1 MHGYRSHNRGQSDL
15 FSQAVLPSGTF
26 KQQQDNQPSRCPQL
40 KGLQSLSLRLP
51 GEEDGASRA
60 APLFCSSSSF
70 LVPNARSAR
79 FRGHLGKQ
87 HEVLYPGHCS
97 LNTLARSSVL
107 LSPVPPV
114 WKWKLRHKGF
124 TGPHSR
130 LSLLSSLTGCACCS
144 LWPPTQSASGQGSG
158 LGRGPSDLPGSRALR
173 DQSLLTP
180 GPSLTFRSEAEGS
193 PLWTEEWAPR
203 GDSRDLPDQ
212 RGTESFRKN

>member
-1 MHGYRSHNRGQSDL
+1 MTCSPR
-15 FSQAVLPSGTF
+15 PSYPQGHLSS
-26 KQQQDNQPSRCPQL
+26 SRTTSPPGAPQL

-114 WKWKLRHKGF
+114 WKWKLHHKGS

-144 LWPPTQSASGQGSG
+144 LWPPTQSESGQRPGMWAQRPPRLQGSPRPVPAHARAKPA
-158 LGRGPSDLPGSRALR
+158 LPARQKVALCGRRSGPREGTAGTCQIKGEP
-173 DQSLLTP
+173 SLL
-180 GPSLTFRSEAEGS
+180 
-193 PLWTEEWAPR
+193 
-203 GDSRDLPDQ
+203 
-212 RGTESFRKN
+212 RGTE

>member
-1 MHGYRSHNRGQSDL
+1 MATGATTGGKVTCSPR
-15 FSQAVLPSGTF
+15 PSYPQGHLSS
-26 KQQQDNQPSRCPQL
+26 SRTTSPPGAPQL

-114 WKWKLRHKGF
+114 WKWKLRHKDS

-130 LSLLSSLTGCACCS
+130 LSLLSSLTGCGAAHCGHQLSQQAGRAAAWDVGPATSPAPGLSETSPCS
-144 LWPPTQSASGQGSG
+144 RQGQ
-158 LGRGPSDLPGSRALR
+158 A
-173 DQSLLTP
+173 
-180 GPSLTFRSEAEGS
+180 
-193 PLWTEEWAPR
+193 
-203 GDSRDLPDQ
+203 
-212 RGTESFRKN
+212 